1 MSNQKISSFVFFKN
15 TFKSLSLTCILVFS
29 FILVACDDVN
39 ITDKNR
45 ITPQSFFRDATD
57 AEAALVGTYGP
68 LTVIM
73 GWGRMMGAILTI
85 HRGDIVD
92 TNPQPNVYDPGT
104 FVVNSGDARV
114 NEGWQTLWRIVQR
127 ANNVLENAPGIDMN
141 ENRKAEMLG
150 EARFLRGLAYF
161 YLVNMWGNIPLITD
175 AVSSPDQLEVGQVP
189 PEEVWA
195 QIITDF
201 TEAQEVLPQTWPDS
215 DIGRATWG
223 AATAM
228 LGKSYLFNEDWTN
241 ASSEFKKIL
250 NSGLYELVDDYQ
262 FNFLREG
269 SNNAESIFELQ
280 YESTPNGNW
289 GPSGTQSPLRGQAWE
304 PDVAPPG
311 FTSQQSVT
319 INKWVFDLFMK
330 EKTVVGEIDPRAFA
344 TILWDYPGAKVY
356 QQDFNEAL
364 SEEDQNKVFVRKYLN
379 FYRETSLVPGSW
391 GESNNNYRMIRF
403 ADVLLMFAEAE
414 NEASGSTQEVLNAIN
429 RVRARA
435 NMPSIE
441 DGLSK
446 SEMREKI
453 RDERVLELAIEGH
466 RHLDLKR
473 WGIMA
478 DRFINNPQ
486 FREAAG
492 QNFERGKDELLP
504 IPRQD
509 IDSNPM
515 LEQNPGF

>member
-1 MSNQKISSFVFFKN
+1 MSNQKLTHTMFVSSS
-15 TFKSLSLTCILVFS
+15 FKSLIIVTVIALG
-29 FILVACDDVN
+29 FILSACDDLN

-45 ITPQSFFRDATD
+45 ITPQNFFRNATD

-92 TNPQPNVYDPGT
+92 TNPFPGVYDPGT
-104 FVVNSGDARV
+104 FAVDSGDPRV
-114 NEGWQTLWRIVQR
+114 AEGWQTLWRMVQR
-127 ANNVLENAPGIDMN
+127 ANTVVENVPEINMD
-141 ENRKAEMLG
+141 ENRKTEILG

-161 YLVNMWGNIPLITD
+161 YLVNMWGNIPLITT
-175 AVSSPDQLEVGQVP
+175 AVGSPDQLDVGQVP
-189 PEEVWA
+189 PDEVWS
-195 QIITDF
+195 QIIADF

-228 LGKSYLFNEDWTN
+228 LGKAYLYNKEWAN
-241 ASSEFKKIL
+241 ASIEFKKII
-250 NSGLYELVDDYQ
+250 NSGLYELVNDYQ
-262 FNFLREG
+262 LNFLREG
-269 SNNAESIFELQ
+269 NNNAESIFELQ
-280 YESTPNGNW
+280 YQSTPNGNW

-304 PDVAPPG
+304 PDLAPPG
-311 FTSQQSVT
+311 FTSQQSAT
-319 INKWVFDLFMK
+319 INRWVFDLFMK
-330 EKTVVGEIDPRAFA
+330 EKTVDGKIDPRAFA
-344 TILWDYPGAKVY
+344 TIIWDYPGAKVY
-356 QQDFNEAL
+356 QQTF
-364 SEEDQNKVFVRKYLN
+364 EDAITETDKDKVFTRKYLN
-379 FYRETSLVPGSW
+379 FYRQTSLVPGAW

-414 NEASGSTQEVLNAIN
+414 NEVNGPTQEVLDAIN

-435 NMPSIE
+435 NMPALLN
-441 DGLSK
+441 GLSQ
-446 SEMREKI
+446 SEMRQKI

-486 FREAAG
+486 FRENTG

-509 IDSNPM
+509 IDSNPL